1 MYVIRILSSF
11 QMVIIQYWN
20 TYNIEKLNTSN
31 ESKRIL
37 KGQSKMDNPQK
48 LATCVHNAKKNTTQ
62 YVLDTTAQANTNNG
76 NKT

>member
-37 KGQSKMDNPQK
+37 KGAIKNGQSIETGNIVYTMLRKT
-48 LATCVHNAKKNTTQ
+48 LQ

>member
-37 KGQSKMDNPQK
+37 KGQSKMDNP
-48 LATCVHNAKKNTTQ
+48 
-62 YVLDTTAQANTNNG
+62 
-76 NKT
+76 